1 MKNLSG
7 NYSSIHDFINEHELE
22 ERAEE
27 LFGKDWEAENDVE
40 QIQELA
46 GAKYVVDVPE
56 AKTKREQRM
65 DDYIRVSKIL

>member
-1 MKNLSG
+1 MKNFSG
-7 NYSSIHDFINEHELE
+7 NYCSIHDFINNNGLE
-22 ERAEE
+22 KRAEE
-27 LFGKDWEAENDVE
+27 LFGKSWEAENDVE

-46 GAKYVVDVPE
+46 GDKYVVDVPE